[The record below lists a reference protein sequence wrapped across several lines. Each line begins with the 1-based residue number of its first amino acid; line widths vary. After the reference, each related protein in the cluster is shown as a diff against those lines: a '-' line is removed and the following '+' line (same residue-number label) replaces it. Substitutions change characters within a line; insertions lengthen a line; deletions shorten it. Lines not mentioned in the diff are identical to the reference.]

1 MTNTSPRF
9 NDLSIYHRQVILTVV
24 SSALCL
30 VCAAAILLYSSVT
43 NNRAGL
49 EDYIQGKIEIINV
62 SSNAALMFNDTST
75 AQALLDS
82 LNNDL
87 VIDYAV
93 LLNTKLSP
101 FVSFN
106 RGGQQRPPKFHELL
120 IGQHYEG
127 NRYKVFQPVT
137 FDGETVGHIYIDAST
152 QRIQAQTDRLL
163 IISAIAFLV
172 SISFTLLIACY
183 AHRRIA
189 SPIGKL
195 VNTTRA
201 LTSHSDFSQR
211 IETNNDND
219 VRVLVNSFNQM
230 LEKLEARDSE
240 LTKHRQHLQE
250 LVHERTEQ
258 LHHRASY
265 DLLTQLPNRHTL
277 TEKIQRLVSDRR
289 TDAKDFALMFLDL
302 DRFKLVN
309 DNLGHAIGD
318 QLLSKV
324 ALRLKSAVRESDT
337 VCRWGGDEF
346 VILVEGSHNKPL
358 ISDIAKSIIAT
369 LNSPIQL
376 GEHVLHIT
384 TSIGISRYPNDAR
397 DVEGLLKFA
406 DIGMYQAKSMGV
418 GQFCFYEKR
427 MNQRISRQL
436 NIETQLRGA
445 LSKGEF
451 SVVYQPQVD
460 SQTGQTV
467 GFEALLRWQNELL
480 GRVNPDEFIGIAEE
494 IDLIDKID
502 MWVLER
508 ACAKAKQLI
517 KMGLKFH
524 SMAVNLSG
532 RNFNNTALT
541 QQVASILERTGLP
554 PQRLEIE
561 LTESSLM
568 ETQAPVMTCLESLK
582 ELGLRIAVDDFGTGF
597 SSLRYLKD
605 FPVDTLKID
614 GTFLEDLGQGKD
626 NDGIVSALILLGHSL
641 DMEVVAEKVET
652 LEQADFLSQLSCNR
666 SQGYYYSQPLSQEG
680 LERYLARQPLD
691 APTNTPVTSN

>member
-1 MTNTSPRF
+1 MMNLKSRF
-9 NDLSIYHRQVILTVV
+9 NALSIYQRHVILTVA

-30 VCAAAILLYSSVT
+30 ICAAAVLLSTSLT
-43 NNRAGL
+43 NYRSAL
-49 EDYIQGKIEIINV
+49 EDYVQGKIEIINV
-62 SSNAALMFNDTST
+62 TSNAALMFNDAST
-75 AQALLDS
+75 AQVLLDS
-82 LNNDL
+82 LHNDL

-93 LLNTKLSP
+93 LLNTRLKP
-101 FVSFN
+101 FASFS
-106 RGGQQRPPKFHELL
+106 RESGLKPPKFHRLL
-120 IGQHYEG
+120 IGQRYEKD
-127 NRYKVFQPVT
+127 RYKVFQPIT
-137 FDGETVGHIYIDAST
+137 YDGETVGHIYIDAST
-152 QRIQAQTDRLL
+152 QRMQAQRDQLL
-163 IISAIAFLV
+163 IIAAIAFLI

-189 SPIGKL
+189 APIGKL

-219 VRVLVNSFNQM
+219 VRVLVDSFNQM
-230 LEKLEARDSE
+230 LEKLESRDNE

-250 LVHERTEQ
+250 LVHERTAQ

-277 TEKIQRLVSDRR
+277 TEKVQRLVNDRR
-289 TDAKDFALMFLDL
+289 VDAKDFALMFLDL

-309 DNLGHAIGD
+309 DNLGHALGD
-318 QLLSKV
+318 QLLSQV
-324 ALRLKSAVRESDT
+324 ALLLKNAVRENDT

-346 VILVEGSHNKPL
+346 VILVEGSQSKTL
-358 ISDIAKSIIAT
+358 ISGIASNIIST
-369 LNSPIQL
+369 LHAPILL
-376 GEHVLHIT
+376 GDQSLHIT

-406 DIGMYQAKSMGV
+406 DISMYQAKRMGV

-451 SVVYQPQVD
+451 AVVYQPQVD
-460 SQTGQTV
+460 SKTGKTA
-467 GFEALLRWQNELL
+467 GFEALLRWHNEQL
-480 GRVNPDEFIGIAEE
+480 GRVNPDEFIAIAEE

-508 ACAKAKQLI
+508 ACAKAQQLVDS
-517 KMGLKFH
+517 GFLFN

-532 RNFNNTALT
+532 RNFNNPQLT
-541 QQVASILERTGLP
+541 QQVASILERTGLS
-554 PQRLEIE
+554 PQILEIE

-568 ETQAPVMTCLESLK
+568 ETQAPVMACLEALK
-582 ELGLRIAVDDFGTGF
+582 ALGLRIAVDDFGTGF

-614 GTFLEDLGQGKD
+614 GAFLEDLGQGKD
-626 NDGIVSALILLGHSL
+626 NDGIVNALINLGHNL
-641 DMEVVAEKVET
+641 GMEVVAEKVET
-652 LEQADFLSQLSCNR
+652 IEQADFLSQLSCNR
-666 SQGYYYSQPLSQEG
+666 SQGFYYSQPLSSQS
-680 LERYLARQPLD
+680 LERYLAESSVSSVES
-691 APTNTPVTSN
+691 TPVTSD